1 MSRQVVHNTHV
12 VRIFWQ
18 VIVYGCF
25 YNMLPMIALSAG
37 AAVTMNLGEMRKKPR
52 SKLEVGAGLR
62 ASVFKDARVVLQVGP
77 ESVH

>member
-1 MSRQVVHNTHV
+1 
-12 VRIFWQ
+12 
-18 VIVYGCF
+18 
-25 YNMLPMIALSAG
+25 MLPMIALSAG